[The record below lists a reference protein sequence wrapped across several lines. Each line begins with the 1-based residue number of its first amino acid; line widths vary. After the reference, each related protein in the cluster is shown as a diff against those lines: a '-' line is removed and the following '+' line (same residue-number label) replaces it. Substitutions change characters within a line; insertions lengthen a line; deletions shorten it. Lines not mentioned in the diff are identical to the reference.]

1 MLCGSCAIYSPFIF
15 LQFVVIIL
23 SSIVLRKNYL
33 FLNSNGVIPT
43 YRLKYLPKNE
53 ALGKFRE

>member
-1 MLCGSCAIYSPFIF
+1 MIRKVFTVRFFCNSLF
-15 LQFVVIIL
+15 IIL
-23 SSIVLRKNYL
+23 SSIALHKNYL

-53 ALGKFRE
+53 ALGKFKE